1 MFFRYTKFFKLF
13 SLLILLSFLL
23 VDTSPAFA
31 GNSEKRIKNLEY
43 QLKKVKRELRQV
55 KNMSENNRLGEIER
69 NLSILAE
76 EFKKVKAETAGGS
89 VDIELKEVFGGAPG
103 ASKIYL
109 KPGKGLSIGGY
120 GELVVSKIPDEG
132 DNVVDAQR
140 VILYAGYKFT
150 ENIFFNSEIEFE
162 HGSTGG
168 NSASPE
174 PGDGSASVE
183 FAYLDFLINDYFNVR
198 GGLLLV
204 PFGLINEIHEPTG
217 FYGVFRPSVES
228 KIIPTTW
235 RENGL
240 GLHGEFN
247 LQSIGDISYR
257 AFIMNSTDSRGFRAK
272 DNRDLRTR
280 GDRSRFND
288 VAFVGRL
295 EYDPY
300 PGITIGGS
308 VFFGNT
314 GQDQTVNTGTDT
326 APVPEEINGK
336 FTMYELDANFKYRGF
351 HLRTLAVW
359 TSLDD
364 ADLINM
370 INEYKGNASVGE
382 EQFGYYVTIAYNVL
396 TEVETRSKYLKDITP
411 FFRFETYD
419 TQKSVPTGF
428 ERNLK
433 NDRTEYTIGV
443 NYKPI
448 PNMVVKAD
456 YQWLNNEANSD
467 NNQFNF
473 GMGYVF

>member
-1 MFFRYTKFFKLF
+1 MFRYTVKFF
-13 SLLILLSFLL
+13 SLLLLLSFLI
-23 VDTSPAFA
+23 VDTIPAFA
-31 GNSEKRIKNLEY
+31 GNNEERIKELEN
-43 QLKKVKRELRQV
+43 QLNQIRQELQQV
-55 KNMSENNRLGEIER
+55 KNTSEKNRLDEIEH
-69 NLSILAE
+69 NLSVLAE

-120 GELVVSKIPDEG
+120 GELVVSKIPDDG

-150 ENIFFNSEIEFE
+150 DHIFFNSEIEFE

-183 FAYLDFLINDYFNVR
+183 FAYLDFLIKDYFNVR

-217 FYGVFRPSVES
+217 FYGVFRPSVEG

-247 LQSIGDISYR
+247 LQSIGDLSYK
-257 AFIMNSTDSRGFRAK
+257 AFVINSTDSQGFRAK
-272 DNRDLRTR
+272 DNRNLRTR
-280 GDRSRFND
+280 GDRAFFND

-300 PGITIGGS
+300 PGITVGGS
-308 VFFGNT
+308 VYFGDT
-314 GQDQTVNTGTDT
+314 GQDKTVTPAAGM
-326 APVPEEINGK
+326 EEQQIDGK
-336 FTMYELDANFKYRGF
+336 FTMYEVDANFKYRGF
-351 HLRTLAVW
+351 HLRTLVVW

-364 ADLINM
+364 AELINM
-370 INEYKGNASVGE
+370 KNGYEDNESVGD
-382 EQFGYYVTIAYNVL
+382 EQFGYYVTVAYNVL
-396 TEVETRSKYLKDITP
+396 TEVETGNRYLKDITP
-411 FFRFETYD
+411 FFRYENYD
-419 TQKSVPTGF
+419 TQKSVPSGF
-428 ERNLK
+428 ERNPK
-433 NDRTEYTIGV
+433 NDRTEYTLGV

-448 PNMVVKAD
+448 PNVVVKAD
-456 YQWLNNEANSD
+456 YQWLKNEASD
-467 NNQFNF
+467 NSQFNF